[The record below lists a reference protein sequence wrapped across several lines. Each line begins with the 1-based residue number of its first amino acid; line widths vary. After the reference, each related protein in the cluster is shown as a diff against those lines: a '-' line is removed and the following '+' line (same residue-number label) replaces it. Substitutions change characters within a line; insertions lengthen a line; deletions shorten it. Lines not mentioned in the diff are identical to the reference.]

1 MKTRKVGRVL
11 SLLLAIAMVVGLMIP
26 ASSVLAATVD
36 TSFNDGEAIVVKNF
50 AQLKAALEGAATDG
64 TKTYIKLA
72 DVLDETTDVNGNT
85 VNDSIQIPSFVSNY
99 QGAENKYYLETIVK
113 LRDVKKRKS
122 GLTWVSKD
130 TITNYEIFYETQ
142 GCPYYGKAYFFST
155 DWRHADVSEA
165 KLLGMDKDAIQIN
178 GNDPKGYDEKL
189 GKEYENCQLIVREN
203 TNVVLDLNGKHI
215 RGLNNAS
222 SAFTG
227 TPNTQM
233 STFTVEGNAVFT
245 LIDRVGGGTVEGG
258 TGNVMET
265 MNYYNGSETLHS
277 VVLDDSRTNFQY
289 PSSWVGSTGRYAIH
303 FLTISKWAEN
313 AIESHGGGVFVAS
326 GGEFILAG
334 GSITNNCAWMSTGE
348 KIFASGINAVSK
360 GGGVYVDAGGT
371 FTMYGGEV
379 TQNAARAYNKS
390 GTDGKDSQAYGGG
403 IYLAD
408 AANGKTATFN
418 MYGGKIAENAAYA
431 VSGVAGKTNQTQPA
445 TAKGAGIYIG
455 QGATANILGSAAAEG
470 PTTAEI
476 LASFPQITNNSCGAI
491 TRYHTNGE
499 VKVEGAGIYC
509 AGTLNIK
516 KAVVSANDFS
526 EFANDLGNNDMDPVK
541 GKTVHLSREA
551 GSGLAQ
557 YVYDY
562 NSDGSAKTLI
572 TRLDDRF
579 TENLQIATEVLN
591 HEKSGIYGSHK
602 GYEKEKMTSNGAGV
616 CLTDTAKMVVGE
628 RTWINDNYD
637 LLTQGHKDF
646 NNARNYAKHW
656 DKTLNGVGG
665 YVYTGSYTANISDG
679 YCWSDSSDDVYL
691 PEGVAMYKGES
702 LFECKIG
709 VNYWNMVNADGA
721 VSAGAMGQAGNR
733 VIVKSSTN
741 LDPDI
746 WGTTSSTP
754 SQRDIQFFS
763 LNDNNKAWER
773 DNYPLPSWVV
783 AKYNYGGVN
792 YNAELCDPELTTSY
806 DNRVRVT
813 VVDADS
819 VTQAMKDASPFTGYI
834 DYDHEYPANTWI
846 YGVEAVSVSNW
857 AKYGKATYKTADPDK
872 DPTKDSTQ
880 VSVNNKNVVPV
891 QRAYQLSSDSTVLN
905 TAINKALLMDYK
917 VVYDD
922 NGFGTDAAPVLR
934 FGKGVDRKMF
944 VSVDFD
950 EANVHYF
957 GKNTANQ
964 SLNSAISI
972 DDFVTSNA
980 VFKIIDKDFTF
991 YGANKPTGT
1000 IEFKKVVPDYSA
1012 YKGVSVLNDRIN
1024 NRTTEKT
1031 SITKTNGIED
1041 KDLYFKGWSFYSSYE
1056 YGPEITTLSNKDAIG
1071 TVGVDSNA
1079 SSLYYRGTFTAD
1091 LSRIFN
1097 SNVNAQPCPSLTATW
1112 YTQEELAEARRRVSN
1127 VMGQT
1132 VIREDGTELLR
1143 VVSIAGTACMG
1154 DDCDEVGFVIS
1165 TTNATPTFEGGYDYV
1180 AKSRIYEKLGKHET
1194 ADDNS
1199 YYDTD
1204 YLLTGSYTGYT
1215 VPIVDA
1221 RWSFTEDSEF
1231 ARNVTTGTYKAGYKD
1246 AGLFYAN
1253 IVITDAN
1260 RNTVYFVTPY
1270 AKFGNTYYYGES
1282 RAVCY
1287 ADHA

>member
-26 ASSVLAATVD
+26 ASSVMAEVNADRTFIDAGCTEVSDFYALKDALNDAPTDGSKLYVKLTADINMGYPYEHGSRGDSDVAYFASEWVYINNYYAIKKSWGSYWIGDALSLDTVIPD
-36 TSFNDGEAIVVKNF
+36 FAGNAPLHDAMYRTENSVALYVTRDNINQAENTFKLGEDKWNSTTRPQYTDNQIVVKEN
-50 AQLKAALEGAATDG
+50 
-64 TKTYIKLA
+64 
-72 DVLDETTDVNGNT
+72 TDV
-85 VNDSIQIPSFVSNY
+85 VI
-99 QGAENKYYLETIVK
+99 
-113 LRDVKKRKS
+113 
-122 GLTWVSKD
+122 
-130 TITNYEIFYETQ
+130 
-142 GCPYYGKAYFFST
+142 
-155 DWRHADVSEA
+155 
-165 KLLGMDKDAIQIN
+165 
-178 GNDPKGYDEKL
+178 
-189 GKEYENCQLIVREN
+189 
-203 TNVVLDLNGKHI
+203 DLNGHAINGQNNNANAYTGDPAGLATCFLVKGQLTVMDRSAAQTGAICGGSGYVVDTCEIYTNNFGVKHI
-215 RGLNNAS
+215 NIDSNLNYRGSITTHGETVNSNSWRHICYTRQTLWYHNA
-222 SAFTG
+222 T
-227 TPNTQM
+227 
-233 STFTVEGNAVFT
+233 E
-245 LIDRVGGGTVEGG
+245 
-258 TGNVMET
+258 
-265 MNYYNGSETLHS
+265 
-277 VVLDDSRTNFQY
+277 SR
-289 PSSWVGSTGRYAIH
+289 
-303 FLTISKWAEN
+303 
-313 AIESHGGGVFVAS
+313 GGGVYVDDGGVFNLIS
-326 GGEFILAG
+326 GK
-334 GSITNNCAWMSTGE
+334 ITKNCAWMLAGE
-348 KIFASGINAVSK
+348 DIFKNSVDAVTK

-371 FTMYGGEV
+371 FNMYGGEITGNV
-379 TQNAARAYNKS
+379 ARSYQKE
-390 GTDGKDSQAYGGG
+390 GIDGKSSQAYGGG
-403 IYLAD
+403 VYVGD
-408 AANGKTATFN
+408 AVDGKTATFN
-418 MYGGKIAENAAYA
+418 MYAGKIAENAAYA

-445 TAKGAGIYIG
+445 TAKGAGIYVG

-470 PTTAEI
+470 PTTTEM

-516 KAVVSANDFS
+516 KALVSANDFS
-526 EFANDLGNNDMDPVK
+526 EFANDLGSNNMDPVN
-541 GKTVHLSREA
+541 GKTVHLTREEE
-551 GSGLAQ
+551 SGLAQ
-557 YVYDY
+557 YIYDY

-579 TENLQIATEVLN
+579 TENLQISTEVVN

-646 NNARNYAKHW
+646 NNSRNYAKHW

-741 LDPDI
+741 LDPEI
-746 WGTTSSTP
+746 WGTTGSTP

-783 AKYNYGGVN
+783 AKYNYGGTN
-792 YNAELCDPELTTSY
+792 YDAELCDPELTTSY

-813 VVDADS
+813 VVDVDS
-819 VTQAMKDASPFTGYI
+819 VTDAMKAASPFTGYI

-846 YGVEAVSVSNW
+846 YGVQAVNVSNW

-880 VSVNNKNVVPV
+880 VSVDNKNVVPV
-891 QRAYQLSSDSTVLN
+891 QRAYQLSNATAVLN

-957 GKNTANQ
+957 GENTANQ

-1056 YGPEITTLSNKDAIG
+1056 YGPEISTLSNRDALG

-1097 SNVNAQPCPSLTATW
+1097 SNVNAQPCPSMTATW

-1154 DDCDEVGFVIS
+1154 NDCDEVGFVIS

-1194 ADDNS
+1194 ANDNS

-1204 YLLTGSYTGYT
+1204 YLLSGSYTGNT
-1215 VPIVDA
+1215 VPIVPA
-1221 RWSFTEDSEF
+1221 RWSFTEGSEF
-1231 ARNVTTGTYKAGYKD
+1231 ANNVTTGTYKAGYKD